1 MKHLILV
8 LSLVSFSFVNAQV
21 KDYVGKWQLCKVVTT
36 QGDTQL
42 INNTDPRYITY
53 DFEYNNTFKSFVK
66 EKNDEITG
74 RFGFEFKT
82 KTLKLKNPM
91 QAKTRTALGD
101 FDIVVNSV
109 MPDYFVELKTEYAK
123 KKLFSYW
130 IYCRVK

>member
-1 MKHLILV
+1 MWLNNSISMKKLLLTISLMGFGIL
-8 LSLVSFSFVNAQV
+8 NAQV
-21 KDYVGKWQLCKVVTT
+21 KDYIGKWQLCKVVTA

-42 INNTDPRYITY
+42 IKNSDPRYITY

-91 QAKTRTALGD
+91 QAKIRTAIGD
-101 FDIVVNSV
+101 YDIVVNSV
-109 MPDYFVELKTEYAK
+109 MPDYFVE
-123 KKLFSYW
+123 
-130 IYCRVK
+130 